1 MPAAP
6 SKRMCSG
13 DFMADES
20 AVSDTG
26 PPLHLSEI
34 EQERLLNLFKSV
46 TIPEDVKI
54 ELTRHGAFNR
64 IARILNDRLL
74 VETITQAE
82 LDKQYQL
89 MTDLKVHKTDLSIA
103 VLAARLL
110 PDLVLTDDLE
120 LRKGLEV
127 QSFMVVGSVGV
138 LVRAFKADQLTKA
151 QLQNCFDRLFD
162 GSTLYLSKGFAVYV
176 RKLLNSM

>member
-6 SKRMCSG
+6 LKRMCSG
-13 DFMADES
+13 DFMAEES

-34 EQERLLNLFKSV
+34 RQESLLNLFKSV

-54 ELTRHGAFNR
+54 ELIRHGVFDM
-64 IARILNDRLL
+64 IARILNDRLFI
-74 VETITQAE
+74 EDAKQSE
-82 LDKQYQL
+82 LDKQYRL
-89 MTDLKVHKTDLSIA
+89 MKDFRVHKADLCVA

-110 PDLVLTDDLE
+110 PDMVLTDDLE

-127 QSFMVVGSVGV
+127 QSFTVVGSVGI
-138 LVRAFKADQLTKA
+138 LVRAFKTGRLKKDE
-151 QLQNCFDRLFD
+151 LQDCFDRLFD
-162 GSTLYLSKGFAVYV
+162 GSTLYLSKGFVVYV
-176 RKLLNSM
+176 RKLLDSI